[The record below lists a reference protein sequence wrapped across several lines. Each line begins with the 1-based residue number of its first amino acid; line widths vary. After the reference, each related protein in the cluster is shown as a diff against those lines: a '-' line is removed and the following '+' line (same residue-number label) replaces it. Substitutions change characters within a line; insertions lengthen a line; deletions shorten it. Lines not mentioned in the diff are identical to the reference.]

1 LRLHLPDLPIRR
13 TAAASA
19 ADWRT
24 PRLAALALAGCEAA
38 GMAGVVAGYHFAQST
53 SSSTAEFVWFWAG
66 MCLMVLPLVAL
77 AVRPATSPAVRT
89 ALLAMYGLVSY
100 APKLLRSPG
109 EPLYHDELAHWRETH
124 DVLATGL
131 LFRPNPII
139 TIIARYPGL
148 HATTAAL
155 VHITGLTIWQAAIL
169 LLLLCHVALVVGIAV
184 LARAI
189 GLAPRTA
196 AVAAMIYGLNPSF
209 LYFDTQFAYESMAIT
224 LVVWTL
230 AAFAWAIRSQRWQ
243 SRAPWSVLT
252 VVFTAGT
259 VVTHHLSELLL
270 VLIMMLISAA
280 MSVPWLARREGWVG
294 AAATAWGLT
303 LIAACLVAAWF
314 TFAAPTTASYLSPY
328 LGGGLSQLIHIAG
341 GAGSG
346 RHLFA
351 ASLSPWWE
359 QKSAYM
365 VTVFALFLAISG
377 LLLIR
382 NRILNGSLPRGGR
395 RALLAAFAVL
405 GLIYFPSVLF
415 IFSPLGAEGA
425 RRSWAFSWIGLCILA
440 SPAALILID
449 WTARRTRR
457 WAIVILRCGLLA
469 ALAIA
474 LIGGTAAG
482 ADASYRFP
490 GPFLYGS
497 DTRSITPE
505 LQGTSAWFAS
515 RFGPGNRIVTDRYTG
530 LIFASFGLQDPAAP
544 SAGFPVYNLYLA
556 KHGAAIRPAYL
567 LYDLR
572 DSHYTYLIVDGRMAY
587 ELPQLGEYFDASE
600 PAAQFAP
607 HNGRPVFYGR
617 LGKFD
622 TIPWTI
628 KVFQSDNYR
637 IYRFDLPAGN
647 ASYNKPPR
655 LRGKFEVTK

>member
-1 LRLHLPDLPIRR
+1 
-13 TAAASA
+13 
-19 ADWRT
+19 
-24 PRLAALALAGCEAA
+24 
-38 GMAGVVAGYHFAQST
+38 MAGVVAGYHIGQT
-53 SSSTAEFVWFWAG
+53 TRSSTAEYVWFWAG

-77 AVRPATSPAVRT
+77 AARRSTPRAART
-89 ALLAMYGLVSY
+89 ALLAVYSLVSY
-100 APKLLRSPG
+100 APKLLRNPEG
-109 EPLYHDELAHWRETH
+109 PLYHDELAHWRETH

-148 HATTAAL
+148 HAATAAL
-155 VHITGLTIWQAAIL
+155 VDITGLTIWQVAIL
-169 LLLLCHVALVVGIAV
+169 LLLLCHVALVFGIAA
-184 LARAI
+184 LAQAAGLSTRA
-189 GLAPRTA
+189 AV
-196 AVAAMIYGLNPSF
+196 VAAMFYGLNPSF

-230 AAFAWAIRSQRWQ
+230 VAFASAIRSRGGQR
-243 SRAPWSVLT
+243 RIAWSVLT
-252 VVFTAGT
+252 VVFTVGT
-259 VVTHHLSELLL
+259 VVTHHLSQLVL
-270 VLIMMLISAA
+270 VLIMVLISAA
-280 MSVPWLARREGWVG
+280 MSVPWLARREGWVST
-294 AAATAWGLT
+294 AATAWGLT
-303 LIAACLVAAWF
+303 LTAACLVAAWF
-314 TFAAPTTASYLSPY
+314 ALVAPTTTSYLGPY
-328 LGGGLSQLIHIAG
+328 MGGGLSQLIQIAG
-341 GAGSG
+341 GTGSG

-351 ASLSPWWE
+351 ASLTPWWE

-365 VTVFALFLAISG
+365 VTVFALLLAISG

-382 NRILNGSLPRGGR
+382 SQIVHGGLPRGSR
-395 RALLAAFAVL
+395 RGLLAAFAVL

-415 IFSPLGAEGA
+415 ILSPRGAEGA

-440 SPAALILID
+440 SPAALFLID

-457 WAIVILRCGLLA
+457 WIRASLRSGLLA

-505 LQGTSAWFAS
+505 LLGTSAWFAS
-515 RFGPGNRIVTDRYTG
+515 RFGPDNRIVTDRYTG

-556 KHGAAIRPAYL
+556 KRGAAIRPANL
-567 LYDLR
+567 LYELHG
-572 DSHYTYLIVDGRMAY
+572 SHYTYLIVDRHMSY
-587 ELPQLGEYFDASE
+587 ELPELGVYFVADE

-607 HNGRPVFYGR
+607 HGRQPVFYGR

-637 IYRFDLPAGN
+637 IYRFNLPARN
-647 ASYNKPPR
+647 AGYHQPPLNMGYHRPPR
-655 LRGKFEVTK
+655 LRGKFVVTK